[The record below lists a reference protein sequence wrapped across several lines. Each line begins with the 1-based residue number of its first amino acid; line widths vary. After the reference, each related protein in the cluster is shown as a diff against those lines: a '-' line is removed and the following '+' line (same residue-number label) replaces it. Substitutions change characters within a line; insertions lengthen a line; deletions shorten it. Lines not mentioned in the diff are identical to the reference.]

1 MRSAYLTPGIIL
13 NLLGATFALQGAGIL
28 PTTFMNGPTWIV
40 IGSLIFLVGL
50 SLDVV
55 AARQHPPMQQL

>member
-1 MRSAYLTPGIIL
+1 MRSVYLTPGLIL

-40 IGSLIFLVGL
+40 IGSLIFLIGL
-50 SLDVV
+50 GLDVV
-55 AARQHPPMQQL
+55 GARQRPPVQQL